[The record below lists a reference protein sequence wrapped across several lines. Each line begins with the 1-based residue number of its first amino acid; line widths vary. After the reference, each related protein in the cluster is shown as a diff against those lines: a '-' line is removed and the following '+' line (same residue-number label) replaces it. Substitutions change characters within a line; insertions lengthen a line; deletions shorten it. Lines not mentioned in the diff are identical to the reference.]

1 MYGEGLIL
9 TIFMTFLCLCICLL
23 YLSIVLT
30 GFHMKYCSTTH
41 QKTAFTLMCDTE
53 NIVGKGSTA
62 FYTHELSRCNKRR
75 GCKDSIYTEL
85 VLTLSSIYTCFNTMK
100 KKTLGKHCG
109 RT

>member
-1 MYGEGLIL
+1 MY
-9 TIFMTFLCLCICLL
+9 ICLL

-30 GFHMKYCSTTH
+30 GFHMKYRSTTH
-41 QKTAFTLMCDTE
+41 QKTAFTLMCDIE

-62 FYTHELSRCNKRR
+62 FYKHELSLCNKRR

-100 KKTLGKHCG
+100 KKTLRKHCG
-109 RT
+109 KR

>member
-9 TIFMTFLCLCICLL
+9 T
-23 YLSIVLT
+23 
-30 GFHMKYCSTTH
+30 
-41 QKTAFTLMCDTE
+41 TAFTLMCDIE

-62 FYTHELSRCNKRR
+62 FYKHELSLCNKRR

-100 KKTLGKHCG
+100 KKTLRKHCG
-109 RT
+109 KR